1 MSISGLGKRIDRL
14 NSAGNMRHGIG
25 ARLDRAKAE
34 LRARHDELR
43 RIGLNDAEIE
53 TSQAAEMRAW
63 LARTHPV
70 TPLEKRVWQAKA
82 ILADWV
88 LRQ

>member
-14 NSAGNMRHGIG
+14 NSAGNVRHGIG

-34 LRARHDELR
+34 LRAKRDDLR
-43 RIGLNDAEIE
+43 RLGMNDAEIE
-53 TSQAAEMRAW
+53 ANQAAEVRDW

-70 TPLEKRVWQAKA
+70 TPMEKRIWRAKA
-82 ILADWV
+82 VLANWG